1 MIKILVIGLW
11 VCAVTLM
18 SSYGGARWAAGTPLK
33 TEEKYLQ
40 GLEYRRLDP
49 INVPMIIDGD
59 VKGYVVA
66 RLVMTADAELLH
78 RLPIEPQIFL
88 INEAFDEIY
97 MHARI
102 EFGQLAKYNLNEIM
116 EKIKSRTNERLKGP
130 VVQDVLV
137 DAINYIDKTEIRS
150 LAQKSR
156 SSKPETSKTASSGS
170 GSAPSTT
177 DHGAKPENSSH

>member
-11 VCAVTLM
+11 VCAVTLL
-18 SSYGGARWAAGTPLK
+18 SSYGGARWAAGIPLK

-88 INEAFDEIY
+88 VNEAFDEIY
-97 MHARI
+97 MRARV
-102 EFGQLAKYNLNEIM
+102 EFGELSKYNLNEIL
-116 EKIKSRTNERLKGP
+116 ERIKARTNERLKGP

-137 DAINYIDKTEIRS
+137 DAINYIDKTDIRS

-156 SSKPETSKTASSGS
+156 SSKPETSKTASAGNA
-170 GSAPSTT
+170 SAPPTA
-177 DHGAKPENSSH
+177 DHGPAPENTSH